1 MKENRVKHVCIYFT
15 EEEYKTLIKAVEK
28 TICRNISSYGRKLLL
43 RKPVVTIT
51 RNRSIDDFIELGV
64 KLRKELKSL
73 LEKDG
78 LTIIEKETAF
88 AKITLI
94 EENLIKLV
102 DLCSRT

>member
-1 MKENRVKHVCIYFT
+1 MKENRVRRVCIYLT
-15 EEEYKTLIKAVEK
+15 EEEYKTLIKAYEN

-43 RKPVVTIT
+43 RKPVVAIT

-64 KLRKELKSL
+64 KLRKELKIL
-73 LEKDG
+73 LSKDG
-78 LTIIEKETAF
+78 LTVFEKETAF

-102 DLCSRT
+102 DLCSQT